1 MRGEA
6 GEREGKGWGKKKKK
20 KRMENVCFLEES
32 LFLFYFLP

>member
-6 GEREGKGWGKKKKK
+6 GEREGKAWGKKK

-32 LFLFYFLP
+32 LFFFYFLP

>member
-6 GEREGKGWGKKKKK
+6 GEREGKGWGKKKK